1 MPMSLAGQVAQQ
13 VRASRAPHLQQDLA
27 DLHQALHW
35 AFQDD
40 TGQHREINCFCDHPT
55 EHVRSLPATKQL
67 TLMTYDILGFHGKI
81 EDPNVHTM
89 LFKPSN
95 KPIAQMLK
103 KGDTQRHFTVIVRLK
118 CTPQPE
124 HLAEAIYLHHRVHI
138 EYINAITYVGDECH
152 AQTK

>member
-1 MPMSLAGQVAQQ
+1 
-13 VRASRAPHLQQDLA
+13 
-27 DLHQALHW
+27 
-35 AFQDD
+35 
-40 TGQHREINCFCDHPT
+40 
-55 EHVRSLPATKQL
+55 
-67 TLMTYDILGFHGKI
+67 MTYDILGFHGKI